1 MALNFLFQLVVGVAL
16 NILAY
21 LLMPKPKVEKPPS
34 TEDLQEPTSEAGRPI
49 PVIFGTVTQKGAN
62 LIGAWDKQS
71 IHRPTRRGKK

>member
-1 MALNFLFQLVVGVAL
+1 MAFNFVFQLIVGVVL

-49 PVIFGTVTQKGAN
+49 PVIFGTVTQTGAN
-62 LIGAWDKQS
+62 LIGAWDKRS
-71 IHRPTRRGKK
+71 VHRTARRGKK